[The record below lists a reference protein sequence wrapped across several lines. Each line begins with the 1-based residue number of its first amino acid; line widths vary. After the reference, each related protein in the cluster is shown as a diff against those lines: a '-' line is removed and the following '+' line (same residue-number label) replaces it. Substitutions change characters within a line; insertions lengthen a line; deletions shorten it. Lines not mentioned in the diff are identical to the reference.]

1 MAINSL
7 HPLYQQAHPF
17 IKRTVDVYNGDVHDY
32 IPRLAGQSQTEY
44 DAYRTRSSFYNVV
57 ERTLAALVGALTR
70 RPHTIENV
78 VGDDPYFYGNVG
90 SDEFVAGCYN
100 DILKTGRVGILVD
113 YDDVAQHP
121 YITSYS
127 GENIINWG
135 DGFIVLAENYF
146 GPDPEDH
153 YNQILLTRYRELML
167 SEEGFYAVRIWEQK
181 QGTYGTNQKPQYEI
195 VDVIEPMIRGQ
206 RLTAIPFTVVNP
218 GSIGIQFVAK
228 PPLSTMA
235 DINLDH
241 FKIAVDI
248 GHGAHYIA
256 LPTPYIAG
264 DLANEASSIRIG
276 SDQFIHLAPGGS
288 VGYLEFTGAG
298 MNFLMTLQT
307 SKEEQMYSLGSRMLQ
322 YKKGVESSDSLQI
335 RLGAES
341 ASLVGIAIA
350 LEEGLWQALYHYN
363 MWMGFDTEPEVVLNK
378 DVSPTVIDP
387 QQVSS
392 LLALYQ
398 QGVITLDTLLQ
409 RLYEGEIVDD
419 PNEEKENVGVNEGEE
434 QPPAPPQ
441 QEEQPEET

>member
-7 HPLYQQAHPF
+7 HPLYQQVHPF
-17 IKRTVDVYNGDVHDY
+17 IKRTVDAYNGDVHDY

-113 YDDVAQHP
+113 YDDVEQHP

-135 DGFIVLAENYF
+135 DGFIVLSENYF

-167 SEEGFYAVRIWEQK
+167 NDEGFYAVRIWEQK

-206 RLTAIPFTVVNP
+206 RLTSIPFTVVNP

-363 MWMGFDTEPEVVLNK
+363 MWMGFDTEPEVELNK
-378 DVSPTVIDP
+378 DVSPTV
-387 QQVSS
+387 S
-392 LLALYQ
+392 
-398 QGVITLDTLLQ
+398 
-409 RLYEGEIVDD
+409 
-419 PNEEKENVGVNEGEE
+419 
-434 QPPAPPQ
+434 
-441 QEEQPEET
+441 